1 MGLEVEHGCL
11 LALCCHRIKT
21 HGDYAIMTLHPLA
34 AGGNLTQPR
43 LSLFSHLIHEC
54 LSVISNLM

>member
-34 AGGNLTQPR
+34 AGGQLNATQTQSF
-43 LSLFSHLIHEC
+43 LSSHL
-54 LSVISNLM
+54 